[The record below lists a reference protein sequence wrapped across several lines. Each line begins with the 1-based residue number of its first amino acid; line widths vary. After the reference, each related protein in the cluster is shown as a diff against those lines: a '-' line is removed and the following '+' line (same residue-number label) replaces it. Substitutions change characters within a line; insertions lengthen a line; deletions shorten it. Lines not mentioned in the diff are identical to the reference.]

1 LSFGLPQS
9 FSRFFLSLFDFSWK
23 NHGIEKYIS
32 VALRQYLKKINK
44 KNIDKGIDT
53 FNKAVQAFGS
63 SMDQITKEIGSSK
76 KEKSNNDK
84 KNLEKLWGKPNDKS
98 SKSNVKIW
106 SDNQNELKSQEMKD
120 RVNIEKIWG
129 KRK

>member
-1 LSFGLPQS
+1 MTRMNKNKKLIEKNKHHI
-9 FSRFFLSLFDFSWK
+9 SWK
-23 NHGIEKYIS
+23 NHGIDQYIL

-76 KEKSNNDK
+76 RANSND
-84 KNLEKLWGKPNDKS
+84 D
-98 SKSNVKIW
+98 VK
-106 SDNQNELKSQEMKD
+106 
-120 RVNIEKIWG
+120 NIEKIWG
-129 KRK
+129 KPKSESTKSDVKIWSEKSENDSQKSKDQINLEKIWGKND

>member
-1 LSFGLPQS
+1 MTRMNKNKKLIEKNKHHI
-9 FSRFFLSLFDFSWK
+9 SWK
-23 NHGIEKYIS
+23 NHGIDQYIL

-76 KEKSNNDK
+76 KVKSNNDK
-84 KNLEKLWGKPNDKS
+84 KNLEKLWGKPKS
-98 SKSNVKIW
+98 ESTNSDVKIW
-106 SDNQNELKSQEMKD
+106 SDKSENDSQKSKD
-120 RVNIEKIWG
+120 QINLEKIWG
-129 KRK
+129 KND